1 MKIAIYSGSFN
12 PIHLGHTQLAEYL
25 IDNNLVDEVWFI
37 ISPLNPLKSPA
48 SQLDEQLRLEMVNL
62 AIEEQAAFKVSDI
75 EFSMPIPSYT
85 IDTLSKLSTQYPEH
99 QFILIIGSDNAV
111 VFDQWKA
118 YEDILMHYPV
128 MVYPRRNYDLEYVA
142 KKFPE
147 MELLESPYFDISS
160 TQIREIIKNKQDAS
174 EWLHKDVLQ
183 FIQTHKLYL

>member
-25 IDNNLVDEVWFI
+25 IENELVDEIWFI
-37 ISPLNPLKSPA
+37 ISPLNPLKSPDY
-48 SQLDEQLRLEMVNL
+48 QLDEQLRLEMVSL
-62 AIEEQAAFKVSDI
+62 AIKNQDSFKVSDI
-75 EFSMPIPSYT
+75 EFTMPIPSYT
-85 IDTLSKLSTQYPEH
+85 IDTLGKLSIQYPEH
-99 QFILIIGSDNAV
+99 RFILVIGSDNAV

-118 YEDILMHYPV
+118 YEDILMHYQI

-147 MELLESPYFDISS
+147 MKLLESPYFDISS

-174 EWLHKDVLQ
+174 EWLHKDVLDY
-183 FIQTHKLYL
+183 IQTHKLYQ